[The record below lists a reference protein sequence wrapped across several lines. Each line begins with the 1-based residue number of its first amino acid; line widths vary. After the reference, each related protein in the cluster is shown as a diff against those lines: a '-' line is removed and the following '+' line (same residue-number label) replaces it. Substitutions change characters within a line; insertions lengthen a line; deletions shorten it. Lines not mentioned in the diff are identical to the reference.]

1 MHRDHEHERIR
12 TEVQTVIRN
21 FIIYQNPVPTG
32 QPSFLLLLS
41 TAQLCQLVGDTQ
53 CAYEQDNFNTVS
65 LVTKLESG
73 AWNIMGQVKNVGTAT
88 QNGLLVTAEFYDTSG
103 NNLGG
108 NQTVEISPSSL
119 NSQQTGSFIMKVPI
133 ADMQGTA
140 SFIRLEYESN
150 P

>member
-1 MHRDHEHERIR
+1 
-12 TEVQTVIRN
+12 
-21 FIIYQNPVPTG
+21 
-32 QPSFLLLLS
+32 
-41 TAQLCQLVGDTQ
+41 
-53 CAYEQDNFNTVS
+53 
-65 LVTKLESG
+65 
-73 AWNIMGQVKNVGTAT
+73 MGQVKNVGTAT

-150 P
+150 PYTLIT